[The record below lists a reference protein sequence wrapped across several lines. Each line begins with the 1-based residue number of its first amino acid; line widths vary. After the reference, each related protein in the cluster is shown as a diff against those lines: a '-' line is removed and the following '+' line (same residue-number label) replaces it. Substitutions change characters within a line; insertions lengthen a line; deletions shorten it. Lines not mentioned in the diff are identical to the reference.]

1 MIPFDLAKKMILDI
15 MAGHNLDMQGQDTG
29 FAPEVIEQFFKDEV
43 LFSFDQFQKAAGVT
57 GACMAPYYDNI
68 FPLVPNF
75 DLRAAIADKINTFGN
90 IIGDAEVSV
99 NTEGVWVNNN
109 KINIAA
115 YHTYDSSNEMGV
127 LYLAANGFYSDSM
140 GQLHELDVFHAEQ
153 VTEETFPLNAHS
165 GNRQG
170 DVEANN
176 NAFALIFKSLPN
188 DYRL

>member
-15 MAGHNLDMQGQDTG
+15 MSGRNIDTQSEDTG
-29 FAPEVIEQFFKDEV
+29 FSPEVIQQFFKDEV
-43 LFSFDQFQKAAGVT
+43 LFSFDQFEQAAGVT

-68 FPLVPNF
+68 FPLIPNF
-75 DLRAAIADKINTFGN
+75 ELRAAIVEKINTFGN
-90 IIGDAEVSV
+90 ILADAEVTV
-99 NTEGVWVNNN
+99 NTDGIWINES

-115 YHTYDSSNEMGV
+115 YHTYDSSNELGI
-127 LYLAANGFYSDSM
+127 LYLAANGFYTD
-140 GQLHELDVFHAEQ
+140 GAGVLHELDVFHAEQ

-176 NAFALIFKSLPN
+176 NAFAVIFKALPN